1 LWKWKYVAHNKE
13 RDANYILDNTTS
25 QNVLTKILKNGNVTT
40 KKSLCW
46 KEERSTETTLWI
58 RTLGTSLLGI
68 SDINK
73 TSIKYKIC
81 CSSHSVY
88 YNQFR
93 NNSMCPYFWPFLV
106 VSTSMCTIFL
116 SKKRFV
122 RKKSEFISNLVFT
135 LSDDDE

>member
-106 VSTSMCTIFL
+106 STSMCTIFL

-122 RKKSEFISNLVFT
+122 WKKSEFISNLVFT